1 MPINTLQNW
10 LAEFNMWLPAPA
22 KVNSSAN
29 SSSNTVGS
37 NNSNSSSDNMGST
50 TEQQQSIPTDSSS
63 DIAMETNSTP
73 EIRPRN
79 FALHVLN
86 DSHKSMAARSKVST
100 YVSLYRLV
108 SVSSARDVL
117 MYKSD
122 FGEEQ
127 SL

>member
-22 KVNSSAN
+22 KDSTSAN

-37 NNSNSSSDNMGST
+37 NNSNSSSDNIGST

-63 DIAMETNSTP
+63 DIAMDTNSTP

-86 DSHKSMAARSKVST
+86 DSHKSMAARSKVSNSMLFYT
-100 YVSLYRLV
+100 
-108 SVSSARDVL
+108 
-117 MYKSD
+117 
-122 FGEEQ
+122 F
-127 SL
+127 